1 MYRLLT
7 LIVFAACSSLL
18 PLQARACGEDKKN
31 ALDEFMVTSSYQRT
45 MCMFTALGAIAK
57 VEMGQ
62 ADALSEIAKCRDE
75 GRAEL
80 KQLFPKAR
88 AMVAKNPSAL
98 KLLKE
103 FYAASIVALD
113 DMYPDLNLPKID
125 YERRQSEDSH
135 KLDVLQNQI
144 EIEAGL

>member
-1 MYRLLT
+1 MYRLLI
-7 LIVFAACSSLL
+7 LVIFAAGSCLLSL
-18 PLQARACGEDKKN
+18 RAVAEGRKN
-31 ALDEFMVTSSYQRT
+31 ALDEFMVTSSYQRS
-45 MCMFTALGAIAK
+45 MCSATALGAIAK
-57 VEMGQ
+57 VETGQ
-62 ADALSEIAKCRDE
+62 TDALSEIAKCRDE

-80 KQLFPKAR
+80 KKLFPKAR
-88 AMVAKNPSAL
+88 AMVTKKPSAL

-113 DMYPDLNLPKID
+113 DMYPDLNLSKID

-135 KLDVLQNQI
+135 KLDGLQNQI

>member
-7 LIVFAACSSLL
+7 LVIFVASSCLL
-18 PLQARACGEDKKN
+18 SFQAVAEGKKN
-31 ALDEFMVTSSYQRT
+31 ALEEFMVESSYQRT
-45 MCMFTALGAIAK
+45 ICSAKALGAIAK

-62 ADALSEIAKCRDE
+62 MDALSDIAKCRDE

-80 KQLFPKAR
+80 KKQFPKAR
-88 AMVAKNPSAL
+88 AMVAKPPSAL

-103 FYAASIVALD
+103 FYAASIAALD

-125 YERRQSEDSH
+125 YERRQGEDSR
-135 KLDVLQNQI
+135 KLDGLHNQI

>member
-1 MYRLLT
+1 MKHNRILT
-7 LIVFAACSSLL
+7 LIVFAAGSSLL
-18 PLQARACGEDKKN
+18 PLQAIADGKKN

-45 MCMFTALGAIAK
+45 MCMFTAFGAIAK

-80 KQLFPKAR
+80 KNLFPRAR

-135 KLDVLQNQI
+135 KLDGLQNQI